1 MTIPT
6 TVGMRVTNLL
16 NLGRK
21 GRKNGRKGGECYRLN
36 FFRQTTAPNPI
47 ASSENVAGSGVTV
60 MSKA

>member
-1 MTIPT
+1 
-6 TVGMRVTNLL
+6 MRVTNLL